1 MVNKIRVGIIGA
13 GVWGYQH
20 ARAFSERNDVE
31 IVGIVGRTEEKTRKR
46 AREFNEIGRAS
57 CRERV

>member
-46 AREFNEIGRAS
+46 AREFNVDRKS
-57 CRERV
+57 VV